1 MATFRNSSYYEFI
14 IYVTF
19 MSSILTLDRNDDVLE
34 IQDFQWISDTWNK
47 RINRHHKISI
57 YTTNTV
63 NRFTNHVSF
72 YSHLSLILK
81 KESRT
86 IDIVNYDI

>member
-34 IQDFQWISDTWNK
+34 IQDFQ
-47 RINRHHKISI
+47 
-57 YTTNTV
+57 
-63 NRFTNHVSF
+63 
-72 YSHLSLILK
+72 
-81 KESRT
+81 
-86 IDIVNYDI
+86 